1 MLQGGAVPGRV
12 WTRPHDRKGRPQMTS
27 LLTTGFY
34 IALGAIVVVLGF
46 GIANLARQDDKQ
58 ASRSNQLMRLRVI
71 LQAVAIA
78 LLVIIGI
85 VAGAIKFGG

>member
-1 MLQGGAVPGRV
+1 
-12 WTRPHDRKGRPQMTS
+12 MTS

-34 IALGAIVVVLGF
+34 IALGAIVLVLGL

-71 LQAVAIA
+71 LQAVAIG
-78 LLVIIGI
+78 LLVVIGI
-85 VAGAIKFGG
+85 FAGAIKFSG